1 MQSLRVAHVALTYR
15 APDASLLLC
24 VQWMGEALGEL
35 GLKCDLVEAS
45 DGSSIG
51 AALVA
56 LAASKGLAVKA
67 VRTE

>member
-1 MQSLRVAHVALTYR
+1 MANPSCTTLAGHDALGPSL
-15 APDASLLLC
+15 S

-67 VRTE
+67 VRAE